1 MSDPTPDG
9 TPAAPTPPPAP
20 AYEAPA
26 APPAPPAGGYPAYP
40 PAYGAPA
47 APPADAAYPGY
58 AAPSYGA
65 PAYSAPAYGTA
76 PAPAYGA
83 YAAPKTNVLAIVS
96 LVAALVGMFIIPFI
110 GSVVA
115 VITGHMSLSQIKR
128 TGENGRGMAL
138 AGTIVGWVGIGL
150 SIIGFFIL
158 IAWISWIASNAPGM
172 YLGS

>member
-9 TPAAPTPPPAP
+9 TPAAPTPPAAP
-20 AYEAPA
+20 AYEAPV
-26 APPAPPAGGYPAYP
+26 APPAPPAGGYPSYP

-58 AAPSYGA
+58 AAPTYG
-65 PAYSAPAYGTA
+65 APAYGTA
-76 PAPAYGA
+76 AAPAYGA

-96 LVAALVGMFIIPFI
+96 LVAALVGVFIIPFI

-128 TGENGRGMAL
+128 TGENGRGMGL

-150 SIIGFFIL
+150 SIIGFIIL
-158 IAWISWIASNAPGM
+158 IAWIGWLATNTPGM
-172 YLGS
+172 YLRS